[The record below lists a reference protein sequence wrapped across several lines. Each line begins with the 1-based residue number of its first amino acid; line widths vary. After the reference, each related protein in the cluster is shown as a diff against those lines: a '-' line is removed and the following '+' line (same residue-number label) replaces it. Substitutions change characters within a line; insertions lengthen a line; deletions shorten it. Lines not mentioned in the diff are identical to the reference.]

1 MRPFR
6 HAKRAW
12 KSCLARECDFFCV
25 LFCCVSELLKLHC
38 MLGRAVLRA
47 LWRGAF
53 DGLQL
58 RGPRGARRRIRPA
71 VTVGA
76 RRRRA
81 VRRRARPP
89 GRFSAAPR
97 PGRQG
102 GREGRAAGGVVMTAL
117 AAADGHGWRRAARRR
132 ARHGAHPLP
141 RSVVTPPPPARGGAR
156 SAAGGRRAPAS
167 RSWRRRGGGRRARP
181 TPMARAA

>member
-6 HAKRAW
+6 HAKKAW
-12 KSCLARECDFFCV
+12 KSCSARECGLFCG